1 MGNTVRRLAGITG
14 LAASVGVV
22 IALGAGTANAE
33 ANLIYHKVTTH
44 GTTTTEVWGYS
55 DRQSCEA
62 RVTAQSKMIFANMA
76 HLGGGIQP
84 CEEIKKDRTGDPNG
98 NPYGFYAI
106 QNTWPR

>member
-1 MGNTVRRLAGITG
+1 MGNTMRRLAGVTG
-14 LAASVGVV
+14 LAASVGAV

-44 GTTTTEVWGYS
+44 GSTTSEVWGYS

-62 RVTAQSKMIFANMA
+62 RVTAQSRALFSNQ
-76 HLGGGIQP
+76 HLGGSVEP
-84 CEEIKKDRTGDPNG
+84 CQEIKKDRTGDPAG
-98 NPYGFYAI
+98 NPYGFYVV